1 MIPCLAKNRWILPPD
16 SKFSNSLERQAA
28 EELMKGELYEL
39 TPLQVG
45 DSCTF
50 FLPSNEVHF
59 TGLNRLRDGR
69 LGQSE
74 GLLRLGLSL
83 DGNNLKP
90 GLKIIF
96 Q

>member
-16 SKFSNSLERQAA
+16 SKFSNSLDRQAA

-45 DSCTF
+45 DSCTL

-74 GLLRLGLSL
+74 GLL